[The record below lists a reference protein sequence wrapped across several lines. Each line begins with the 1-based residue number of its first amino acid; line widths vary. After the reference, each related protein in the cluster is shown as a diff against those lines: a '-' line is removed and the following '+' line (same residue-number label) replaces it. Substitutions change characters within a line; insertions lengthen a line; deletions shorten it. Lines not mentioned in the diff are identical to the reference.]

1 MENLRV
7 ALFAKTAAILA
18 NNKVNNIHKIH
29 TVKSGTSPIV
39 KWEVAP
45 AKAVN
50 AIINTLV
57 PTAVFNSYPR
67 TEVNISNI
75 IMPPPAPTNPQ
86 IYYKYVIQYYDEIC

>member
-18 NNKVNNIHKIH
+18 HNKVNNIHKIH

-57 PTAVFNSYPR
+57 PT
-67 TEVNISNI
+67 EVNISNI

-86 IYYKYVIQYYDEIC
+86 IYYKYVIQYYDKIC